1 MNDNKKI
8 GYFELSEIL
17 NKYFKFITI
26 LTVLFAVVI
35 SVVYYTNNIN
45 QYVIR
50 TSIVFNKELHSTNI
64 DSIIKDKRD
73 NLILD
78 SHLELE
84 QLNETL
90 TELGSF
96 YVNLYLINR
105 DEYIKN
111 FFINN
116 FTLFEA
122 PSNIILGET
131 SLNLFFPEFSKKF
144 TNYEIFKASFNKN
157 EIYDEDLILHLYE
170 KINLELPPEDTATQ
184 GSQIYINYYI
194 NYKLDEATKNKIK
207 KSFEHLINNINLEIN
222 RRYLDII
229 IEEFQFYKNYFEK
242 EIEEQKIF
250 KIQYLINT
258 NNKFFKWF
266 EDNNDFLSA
275 PYVKL
280 NLKLITLTQK
290 IEHAHLEF
298 IKMNKLNNH
307 YIEILKEKK
316 EKDLLVI
323 TSNPITKII
332 DENARKN
339 IIIDSIVVM
348 LISLFFG
355 FILSMFLSIVWYIKS
370 LYLIKN

>member
-250 KIQYLINT
+250 KIQYLINK